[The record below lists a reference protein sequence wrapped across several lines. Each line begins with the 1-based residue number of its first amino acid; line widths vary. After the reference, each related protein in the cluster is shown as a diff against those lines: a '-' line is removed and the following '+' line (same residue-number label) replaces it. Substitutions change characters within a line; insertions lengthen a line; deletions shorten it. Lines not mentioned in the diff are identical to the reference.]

1 MTMDEEVQVV
11 QLNMNRSN
19 LAAVA
24 LNERL
29 KTLKGK
35 YICLLT
41 EPFRY
46 KDRLASMP
54 QRCHVVPDLNTVRD
68 PRASIISNLEL
79 IEISALCTKDSA
91 VAIIKHRGGKY
102 LLVSL
107 YMDINLEI
115 RGEHVS
121 NILSYAAKMNIP
133 LLIGADTNS
142 HTTLFGPDSNRRGV
156 NLEELILNDGLRVE
170 NIGMMPTYETIRGNK
185 LIRTCIDATLSRDL
199 EGKITSWSVDNEY
212 NGSDHNTVLFKLSHQ
227 AEDKKEERNWN
238 EGR

>member
-1 MTMDEEVQVV
+1 MTMDEEVQVI

-19 LAAVA
+19 LAAVS

-29 KTLKGK
+29 KTLKNK

-46 KDRLASMP
+46 KDKLASMP
-54 QRCHVVPDLNTVRD
+54 QKCHVVPDLNRVRD

-79 IEISALCTKDSA
+79 IEISSLCTRDSA

-107 YMDINLEI
+107 YMDINLDI

-121 NILSYAAKMNIP
+121 NILSYASKMNTP

-142 HTTLFGPDSNRRGV
+142 HTT
-156 NLEELILNDGLRVE
+156 ILGLTQIE
-170 NIGMMPTYETIRGNK
+170 GDWI
-185 LIRTCIDATLSRDL
+185 SR
-199 EGKITSWSVDNEY
+199 K
-212 NGSDHNTVLFKLSHQ
+212 
-227 AEDKKEERNWN
+227 
-238 EGR
+238 

>member
-1 MTMDEEVQVV
+1 
-11 QLNMNRSN
+11 
-19 LAAVA
+19 
-24 LNERL
+24 
-29 KTLKGK
+29 
-35 YICLLT
+35 
-41 EPFRY
+41 
-46 KDRLASMP
+46 MP
-54 QRCHVVPDLNTVRD
+54 QRCHFVPDLNTVRD

-91 VAIIKHRGGKY
+91 VAKIKHRGGKY

-121 NILSYAAKMNIP
+121 NILSYAAEMNIP

-142 HTTLFGPDSNRRGV
+142 HTTLFGPDSNRRGLY
-156 NLEELILNDGLRVE
+156 LEELILNDGLRVE

-199 EGKITSWSVDNEY
+199 RAK
-212 NGSDHNTVLFKLSHQ
+212 
-227 AEDKKEERNWN
+227 
-238 EGR
+238 